1 MRGNITIVLIAVYNR
16 THWAVLRCPGANAP
30 CTLHP
35 APCTLHRAPP
45 AARKAVAGRL
55 AAPTVQQACGGL
67 RQVRLTPSTAPWWGL
82 FWLLEHGQA
91 RQAKKVQRVRC
102 VAVGLGV
109 LFLYNRMI

>member
-16 THWAVLRCPGANAP
+16 THWAILRCPGVN
-30 CTLHP
+30 

-55 AAPTVQQACGGL
+55 AAPTVHKACGPTASTPDADYCAVVGL
-67 RQVRLTPSTAPWWGL
+67 VLV
-82 FWLLEHGQA
+82 A
-91 RQAKKVQRVRC
+91 RTQSSSAGKKVQRLRC
-102 VAVGLGV
+102 VAVGLGI